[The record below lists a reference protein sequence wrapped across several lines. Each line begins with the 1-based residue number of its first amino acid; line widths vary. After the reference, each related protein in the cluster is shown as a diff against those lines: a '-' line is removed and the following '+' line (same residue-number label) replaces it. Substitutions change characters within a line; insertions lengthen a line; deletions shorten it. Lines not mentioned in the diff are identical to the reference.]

1 MLDFYQDRPSF
12 VNLKNKKNLVGVE
25 IGVMGGKNAEDILTH
40 LDIKTLYLIDP
51 WCNYDLMKGHGML
64 NDNTIGEECY
74 QATVKRMKPFMDRVV
89 IIRETSIDS
98 KDLVPN
104 CLDFVYI
111 DGNHR
116 YPFVLGDIQ
125 NYTPKIIEGGQI
137 AGHDFK
143 YAEPGI
149 ERAVREYF
157 GNKFEQKLWD
167 WWHIKE
173 KTNEPEK
180 QTFAKL
186 T

>member
-12 VNLKNKKNLVGVE
+12 ISLKDKKNLVGVE
-25 IGVMGGKNAEDILTH
+25 IGVMSGKNAEDMLLH

-51 WCNYDLMKGHGML
+51 FCNCDSMMGHGVL
-64 NDNTIGEECY
+64 EDNKIGEECF
-74 QATVKRMKPFMDRVV
+74 QATVKRMAPFEDRVV
-89 IIRETSIDS
+89 IIRETSLDA
-98 KDLVPN
+98 KDLIPSY
-104 CLDFVYI
+104 LDFVYI

-125 NYTPKIIEGGQI
+125 NYNPKVIEGGQI

-143 YAEPGI
+143 TGEPGVQK
-149 ERAVREYF
+149 AVRECF
-157 GNKFEQKLWD
+157 GDKFKQQMWD

-173 KTNEPEK
+173 KMNEPNR
-180 QTFAKL
+180 QTFIEL